1 MPTPL
6 LSEISHRR
14 TSVAII
20 RRTAYSLAKLRGA
33 ADWPDGFLPSPR
45 LFRRREP
52 ALAFVHFVAE
62 QKPTLSAYSH
72 SIVKYSLQFVSVCRS
87 LPQFVPF
94 ASSLI
99 NCRESM
105 GQIWVTVFRVIR
117 GNFTDHGGSR
127 QTAIAANDHMGIACQ
142 RRQGRE
148 APTGPSSYDGSP
160 IFDLYSSIRSSEQ
173 SMPAASKTIFSVSI
187 FT

>member
-62 QKPTLSAYSH
+62 QKPT
-72 SIVKYSLQFVSVCRS
+72 VPSLARKPMETS
-87 LPQFVPF
+87 
-94 ASSLI
+94 
-99 NCRESM
+99 
-105 GQIWVTVFRVIR
+105 
-117 GNFTDHGGSR
+117 
-127 QTAIAANDHMGIACQ
+127 
-142 RRQGRE
+142 E
-148 APTGPSSYDGSP
+148 A
-160 IFDLYSSIRSSEQ
+160 
-173 SMPAASKTIFSVSI
+173 K
-187 FT
+187 